1 MLVSARPRVFPRGL
15 AVRIGIAD
23 LLPHRPEKRSDCVS
37 YFNAGNAPLRV
48 PM

>member
-15 AVRIGIAD
+15 AVRIAD